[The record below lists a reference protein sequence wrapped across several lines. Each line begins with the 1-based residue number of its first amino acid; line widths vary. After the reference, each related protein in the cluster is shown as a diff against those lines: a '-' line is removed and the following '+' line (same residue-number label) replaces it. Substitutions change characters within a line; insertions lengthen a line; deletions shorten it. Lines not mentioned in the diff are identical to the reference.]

1 MFRCTF
7 FLFVMAQIMGWTLK
21 STRWKYRTLQ
31 LKSWGSSR
39 FMALGFWFLEIIS
52 VDSVSL

>member
-1 MFRCTF
+1 MFHSTF